1 MFKFLKNIFGNVETT
16 RSSFLHSDST
26 PTVPESVLDRFLLN
40 AKELY
45 YYNPNTDEIA
55 FKLEG
60 KKVSLVKDNPYGSV
74 AVVGVF
80 WLRTIYTSNPPLF
93 ESILKRFKSFG
104 DTTNDD
110 AKRKFLWAY
119 FRTGNTT
126 NQPQLSMF
134 YERGKA
140 LVAFL
145 DTISSNWKLMLNP
158 NKHDI
163 SVLLDRIGDLASLK
177 SVDGLT
183 DEELTLIV
191 IEFMSSIN
199 NNSTKTQSK
208 PISNDVVTNEKFGDV
223 EILEP
228 KIYRAKVS
236 RQQKI
241 NMQKTNTDEAYLL
254 LFSASWCGPSKRF
267 VKEIKEAGVN
277 CYSYIDVDE
286 DWTQDLAVKYQI
298 RNVPTTIL
306 VSKDGAIINKWIGYD
321 DEDPGQ
327 KKFVEY
333 INTCK
338 YRIIPFSRDTE
349 NVNVGKIMPEKRSS
363 YAVDDNGEPMLV
375 YLRTKS
381 QVFVSRPVGNESVAY
396 YLNIRKPLLID
407 VAEQS
412 RIEIPSIPTGC
423 DGIILENYGANNSKA
438 FIVRDFDSQSM
449 LIPLI

>member
-1 MFKFLKNIFGNVETT
+1 MFKFLKNIFGNGDNTNFPSIHTE
-16 RSSFLHSDST
+16 
-26 PTVPESVLDRFLLN
+26 PAPAVPESVLDRFLLN

-45 YYNPNTDEIA
+45 YYVPNTENIA

-60 KKVSLVKDNPYGSV
+60 KNASLVKDNPYGSV
-74 AVVGVF
+74 AVLAVF
-80 WLRTIYTSNPPLF
+80 WLRTVYASNQPLF
-93 ESILKRFKSFG
+93 KSVLKRFRPLN
-104 DTTNDD
+104 DTTTDD
-110 AKRKFLWAY
+110 AKKKFLWAY

-126 NQPQLSMF
+126 NQPQLSIF

-140 LVAFL
+140 IVGFL
-145 DTISSNWKLMLNP
+145 DAVSPNWKLLLEP
-158 NKHDI
+158 NKQKI
-163 SVLLDRIGDLASLK
+163 STLLNRTGDLTSLK
-177 SVDGLT
+177 TVDGLT

-191 IEFMSSIN
+191 IEFMSSMN
-199 NNSTKTQSK
+199 NKTTKTQLNPTPCNSV
-208 PISNDVVTNEKFGDV
+208 SNSDSEDMD
-223 EILEP
+223 ILEP
-228 KIYRAKVS
+228 KIYRSKMS
-236 RQQKI
+236 RQQKM
-241 NMQKTNTDEAYLL
+241 NMQKTNCNEAYLL

-267 VKEIKEAGVN
+267 VKEIKEAGIN

-286 DWTQDLAVKYQI
+286 DWTQDLAEKYQI

-306 VSKDGAIINKWIGYD
+306 VTKGGDIINKWIGYD

-363 YAVDDNGEPMLV
+363 YVVDNNGEPMLV

-381 QVFVSRPVGNESVAY
+381 QVFVNRPIGGESVAY

-407 VAEQS
+407 VAALS
-412 RIEIPSIPTGC
+412 RIEIPSIPSEC
-423 DGIILENYGANNSKA
+423 DAIILDNYGQSGYRA
-438 FIVRDFDSQSM
+438 FIVRDIETQSM
-449 LIPLI
+449 EVPL